1 MTKTILITGGGG
13 FIGKN
18 LIHALLA
25 SQSATTIVVL
35 DIFRSSR
42 QDEFVRFVQHHG
54 YSDRVL
60 LYHYDITYEVTMD
73 WLVTDLADNGIHAV
87 EEIYHLASLASP
99 PMYKRYPLETLDVGY
114 LGTKNVLELARHYL
128 AKVLFTS
135 TSEVYGDAL
144 VSPQKES
151 YYGNVNTVGERSCYD
166 ESKRIAE
173 TLCYTY
179 AGRYGLDVKIARI
192 FNTYGPHMLLEDG
205 RIITEVIRHLKEGT
219 PLVVYGDGRQT
230 RSCCFVED
238 TVFMLRKLMESDVSV
253 PVNVGNDEER
263 TILETVDIVERVWLS
278 LYPAHGGLQR
288 VFHERTQ
295 NDPLQRRPCLAF
307 HKEALG
313 ETVYTPFEEGI
324 RRTIAYF
331 MESHATTG
339 TPPSESL

>member
-18 LIHALLA
+18 LIRALLDSQAA
-25 SQSATTIVVL
+25 STIVVV

-42 QDEFVRFVQHHG
+42 QNEFVRFVQSHG
-54 YSDRVL
+54 YSESIL
-60 LYHYDITYEVTMD
+60 LYTYDITNEVAMKG
-73 WLVTDLADNGIHAV
+73 LVNDLANNGIHTV
-87 EEIYHLASLASP
+87 EEVYHLASLASP
-99 PMYKRYPLETLDVGY
+99 PLYKTYPLETLDVGY
-114 LGTKNVLELARHYL
+114 IGTKNVLDLARHYL

-144 VSPQKES
+144 VSPQSES

-179 AGRYGLDVKIARI
+179 AELHGLDVKIARI

-219 PLVVYGDGRQT
+219 PLTIYGDGHQT
-230 RSCCFVED
+230 RSCCFVDD
-238 TVFMLRKLMESDVSV
+238 TVSMLRKLMASNVDV

-263 TILETVDIVERVWLS
+263 TILETVDIVECVWLS
-278 LYPAHGGLQR
+278 LYPTSPGLKR
-288 VFHERTQ
+288 VFRERTQ

-307 HKEALG
+307 HKQVLG
-313 ETVYTPFEEGI
+313 ETVYTPFEEGV

-331 MESHATTG
+331 MGS
-339 TPPSESL
+339 SYQ

>member
-18 LIHALLA
+18 LIRALLVSDA
-25 SQSATTIVVL
+25 DRPIIVVL

-42 QDEFVRFVQHHG
+42 QDEFVRFVQSHE
-54 YSDRVL
+54 YSEHIL
-60 LYHYDITYEVTMD
+60 LYTYDITNEVAMKG
-73 WLVTDLADNGIHAV
+73 LVNDLADNGIHTV

-99 PMYKRYPLETLDVGY
+99 PLYKTYPLETLEVGY
-114 LGTKNVLELARHYL
+114 AGTKNVLELAKHYL
-128 AKVLFTS
+128 ARVLFTS

-144 VSPQKES
+144 VSPQTES

-179 AGRYGLDVKIARI
+179 AGLYGLDVKIARI
-192 FNTYGPHMLLEDG
+192 FNTYGPHMLLDDG

-238 TVFMLRKLMESDVSV
+238 TVSMLYKLMESDVSV

-263 TILETVDIVERVWLS
+263 TILETVDVVERVWLS
-278 LYPAHGGLQR
+278 LYPARGGLQR

-307 HKEALG
+307 HKQVLG
-313 ETVYTPFEEGI
+313 ETEATPFEEGI

-331 MESHATTG
+331 MESHATSG
-339 TPPSESL
+339 TPPSE

>member
-18 LIHALLA
+18 LIRSILNSQTA
-25 SQSATTIVVL
+25 STIVVL

-42 QDEFVRFVQHHG
+42 QDEFVHFVQSHG
-54 YSDRVL
+54 YSERIL
-60 LYHYDITYEVTMD
+60 LYTYDITNDVAMKG
-73 WLVTDLADNGIHAV
+73 LVNDLADNGIHMV
-87 EEIYHLASLASP
+87 DEIYHLASLASP
-99 PMYKRYPLETLDVGY
+99 PLYKKYPLETLDVGY
-114 LGTKNVLELARHYL
+114 IGSKNVLDLARHYL

-144 VSPQKES
+144 ISPQSES

-179 AGRYGLDVKIARI
+179 AGLYGLDVKIARI

-205 RIITEVIRHLKEGT
+205 RIITEVIRNLKEGT

-238 TVFMLRKLMESDVSV
+238 TVTMLRKLMASDASA

-263 TILETVDIVERVWLS
+263 TILETVEAVERVWLS
-278 LYPAHGGLQR
+278 LYPTRSRLKM
-288 VFHERTQ
+288 VFRERTQ

-307 HKEALG
+307 QKEVLG

-331 MESHATTG
+331 MGSPKTET
-339 TPPSESL
+339 